1 MSDADSSL
9 PRQASRASS
18 LVALVLVLVL
28 VMSASGCGESRT
40 RPTNSSTAAAT
51 QTTPTQS
58 AVAAQSEPPLNSVAV
73 LHLRSESG
81 YTANAELRRGVLEH
95 AAGQKRGSLTLGTAC
110 QVNPQTDAVVPF
122 AVTLTNTTSSYSAS
136 PGVEIVAA
144 APNDALPHLM
154 AEPNYAEGPQC
165 ITFVPRAY
173 HGDENTNGTDY
184 LAVSA
189 VSPLPPGGSVTTAGF
204 FIVHG
209 YYSPAHPSGDS
220 QLLHGVELTFQP
232 QSGGEGFT
240 VASATGVRTSQAVTD
255 AVPFVPG
262 GKPGCLIHVPCPS
275 PVNVPAIP

>member
-1 MSDADSSL
+1 MTQGAAVD
-9 PRQASRASS
+9 RRRRAPQVSG
-18 LVALVLVLVL
+18 LTALALVLMLL
-28 VMSASGCGESRT
+28 ASGCSESGT
-40 RPTNSSTAAAT
+40 HPTSTTAAHVR
-51 QTTPTQS
+51 TTPTQT

-81 YTANAELRRGVLEH
+81 YTANAELRRGALEH
-95 AAGQKRGSLTLGTAC
+95 AASQKRGSLTLGTAC
-110 QVNPQTDAVVPF
+110 QVNSQTDAIVPF
-122 AVTLTNTTSSYSAS
+122 EITLTNTTSSYSAS
-136 PGVEIVAA
+136 PGIEIVAV
-144 APNDALPHLM
+144 APNNDLPHLM

-165 ITFVPRAY
+165 VTFVPGAY

-189 VSPLPPGGSVTTAGF
+189 ASPLAPGGSVTTPGF

-209 YYSPAHPSGDS
+209 YHSPAHPNGDT

-232 QSGGEGFT
+232 QSGGEGFN
-240 VASATGVRTSQAVTD
+240 VASASGVRTSQAVTD

-262 GKPGCLIHVPCPS
+262 GTPGCLIRVPCPP